1 MGAGAFLGKDG
12 GGGLVPK
19 LCLPLM
25 TPWTVARQ
33 APLSMGFPRQE
44 FWSEL
49 PFPSP
54 GDLPDPAIE
63 PASPALAG
71 EFFTPETPGKPFYPL
86 TTLCISSH
94 YPQLTMCICLDVYC
108 LFCSIRM

>member
-1 MGAGAFLGKDG
+1 MFSGKDG

-19 LCLPLM
+19 LCLTLM
-25 TPWTVARQ
+25 TPWTVVRL

-54 GDLPDPAIE
+54 LRPSDPAVK

-71 EFFTPETPGKPFYPL
+71 EYFTDSANRDVPPFSISMSSWDRHHSSAQQGAVLACGKGHWGLKP
-86 TTLCISSH
+86 
-94 YPQLTMCICLDVYC
+94 
-108 LFCSIRM
+108 